1 MQRQNLDIIAHCNGD
16 AALDNFLDALS
27 FARNAGG
34 KSESRF
40 VVIHSQTAREDQLDA
55 LLRLGA
61 IPSFFT
67 PHLYY
72 CGDQHFRFFLGP
84 ERANRMNPVKSAVR
98 RGLRYTLHNDSPVII
113 NEVVDGRNT
122 FMEIME
128 SAINRRTA
136 EGRVLGEDQ
145 KLTPYEALAGV
156 TINGAWQAREQD
168 SKGSITAGKVA
179 DLVILSDDPLRK
191 NTEIF
196 KDLRVLATLKEG
208 RLVYGG
214 YP

>member
-1 MQRQNLDIIAHCNGD
+1 MQQQNLDVLGHCNGD

-27 FARNAGG
+27 FARTTGSR
-34 KSESRF
+34 SESRF
-40 VVIHSQTAREDQLDA
+40 VVIHSQTAREDQLDS
-55 LLRLGA
+55 LLQLGG

-72 CGDQHFRFFLGP
+72 IGDQHFRFFLGP

-113 NEVVDGRNT
+113 NDVVGGRNT
-122 FMEIME
+122 FIEIME

-179 DLVILSDDPLRK
+179 DLVILSGDPLRN
-191 NTEIF
+191 NTENF
-196 KDLRVLATLKEG
+196 KDLRVFATLKEG
-208 RLVYGG
+208 KLVYGS